1 MLDLENTRNTLNIF
15 ADNVVGKSKNNLK
28 RKDKLASKN
37 LFDSIDS
44 ELKIHKNSFSLSF
57 EMEDYGTFVDAGV
70 KGVGGT
76 KADGTKWKLKRVTN
90 SKFKYR
96 NKKPPLMAF
105 NGWTIRKGIAPR
117 SKGGQFTKRKG
128 LLHAIATSVFHTGLE
143 TTKFFTEPFEKEYRD
158 LPDELIEAYGLD
170 LDNFLEFTIK

>member
-28 RKDKLASKN
+28 RKDKLASKK